1 MPWEPPPRSE
11 RRPRPDAAARRRALG
26 LASPTDDVPLEPPAP
41 AAPAS
46 ALPPAVR
53 ESLRDSLARI
63 PDLVNGQA
71 DPVIDTP
78 RPAPRE
84 RSSITAT
91 GLGARAASTAPAAP
105 AAAAP
110 TPSPTAPARV
120 SDPRPVDAPAAEA
133 PLPASDAPAGRFD
146 KRSAAAV
153 AAAAADRSVPT
164 SSERAA
170 SIAAADAAVLAAT
183 AAAGVLGPPGSP
195 PVPARR
201 SPFAKADAPYPSVA
215 GTAAPL
221 SPPLVDAKGRTVA
234 PHPRPPLW
242 RRLGF
247 AVVVVGLV
255 ASIPV
260 LGYKGYR
267 IISNSTSGTF
277 TSTSTNPSDP
287 GYEAQVDP
295 TPTAV
300 VIQYDVAH
308 EPVGVTFLSLSAAA
322 GGGGVVFVPLDT
334 EVASPG
340 YGVNRLRGAYDALK
354 NRPTLAR
361 DQLSTEVGRL
371 LNVSIGETVELDA
384 AGWTQLVAP
393 VAPLE
398 IDNPEPVVLA
408 DGVTIPSGNTPLS
421 AEQVGPYLAARKDG
435 ESDLARLNRSETVWS
450 AWLAK
455 VHAANDPAAVPG
467 ETTAG
472 MGRFAQS
479 LAKGQI
485 SFATLPVDRIID
497 ATGRYRIRK
506 GDVNDLVS
514 DIVPSPTP
522 AYPGSRFTV
531 RLLDGVAPGTVS
543 LDLTRQIVH
552 LGGSVS
558 VLGNGPRFGMAKT
571 EIVFVDPTKKALAKI
586 VLEALGG
593 TGSVRL
599 DRGAPDTVDFTI
611 VLGKDILGES
621 PSPTA
626 STAGASTTAPGTTVP
641 GSTPGFTT
649 TSGGT

>member
-1 MPWEPPPRSE
+1 M
-11 RRPRPDAAARRRALG
+11 
-26 LASPTDDVPLEPPAP
+26 
-41 AAPAS
+41 
-46 ALPPAVR
+46 R

-63 PDLVNGQA
+63 PDLVDGQA

-91 GLGARAASTAPAAP
+91 GLGARAASTAPPTPAPAP
-105 AAAAP
+105 AASA
-110 TPSPTAPARV
+110 
-120 SDPRPVDAPAAEA
+120 PRPVETPAAEA
-133 PLPASDAPAGRFD
+133 PLPASDAPVGRFGN
-146 KRSAAAV
+146 RTAAAA

-164 SSERAA
+164 PSERAA
-170 SIAAADAAVLAAT
+170 SVAAADAAVLAAT
-183 AAAGVLGPPGSP
+183 AAGGGVGPPGPP
-195 PVPARR
+195 PVGARR
-201 SPFAKADAPYPSVA
+201 LPFAKADAPYPSVA

-599 DRGAPDTVDFTI
+599 DRDAPDTVDFTI